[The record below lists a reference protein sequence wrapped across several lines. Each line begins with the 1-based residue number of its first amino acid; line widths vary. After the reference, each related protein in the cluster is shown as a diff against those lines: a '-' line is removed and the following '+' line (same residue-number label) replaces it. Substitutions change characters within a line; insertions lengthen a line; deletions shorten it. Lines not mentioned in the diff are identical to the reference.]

1 MHHFGPDT
9 DPDNDRETVWTLAK
23 RSRRTVVGL
32 GLLFLGALL
41 MSLPARDL
49 LRGDRDA
56 RWLAGIGLFLL
67 LLGGLLARAGWRRAK
82 GQLRIVRKGIETEAT
97 VTAVARARLQPT
109 GSRYDF
115 STRAGTQIIRYSYVD
130 GSGTAHQGKSV
141 PAVRTGG
148 GLETWRPRRRA
159 HRCGESGRERLDG
172 TPPPALTLARPKR
185 RAHVP
190 PTDLTPGDPQRDPK

>member
-1 MHHFGPDT
+1 MHHFGPGP
-9 DPDNDRETVWTLAK
+9 DPDPDPETVWTLAK
-23 RSRRTVVGL
+23 RSRLAVVGL

-56 RWLAGIGLFLL
+56 RWLAGIGLLLL

-82 GQLRIVRKGIETEAT
+82 SQLRIVREGIETEAT

-115 STRAGTQIIRYSYVD
+115 STRAGTQIIRYGYVD
-130 GSGTAHQGKSV
+130 RSGTAHQGRSGYLPFEQATGWKPGDRGLVRFDPANPAESV
-141 PAVRTGG
+141 WMG
-148 GLETWRPRRRA
+148 RRR
-159 HRCGESGRERLDG
+159 
-172 TPPPALTLARPKR
+172 
-185 RAHVP
+185 
-190 PTDLTPGDPQRDPK
+190 